1 MDSSHSFLLPHTDFL
16 ARNQYELVGQ
26 KEVAVNLSLE
36 GNVTVQIRIAL
47 FGFVVYFY
55 VSIFF
60 LAYSLI
66 IPFSNSLSEKKLWP
80 FAINLWSCIKDSKGC
95 FHPFFK
101 RLKNSAVLR
110 LFNPLLRLDFRWKS
124 PYRDWY
130 LAWNIYGLFYI
141 ARQPFIARVS
151 NCFFR
156 RKRLFSSK
164 TRIFRV
170 KFVSV
175 KSYWTNGVKQPGA
188 KNTNTINHTIRKSIM
203 RRMWISMWPLS
214 CPPTV
219 RTALKTLLLISFKG
233 YESETQRW
241 QGRHRSRASSGEL
254 S

>member
-26 KEVAVNLSLE
+26 KEVAVNLSVK

-55 VSIFF
+55 VSMFF
-60 LAYSLI
+60 LAYPLI

-141 ARQPFIARVS
+141 ARQPFIVRVS
-151 NCFFR
+151 NCLFVENAGSVP
-156 RKRLFSSK
+156 KRESSGLNSSVSNRTEQTEENSLEQK
-164 TRIFRV
+164 TR
-170 KFVSV
+170 
-175 KSYWTNGVKQPGA
+175 TQ
-188 KNTNTINHTIRKSIM
+188 SIT
-203 RRMWISMWPLS
+203 R
-214 CPPTV
+214 
-219 RTALKTLLLISFKG
+219 F
-233 YESETQRW
+233 
-241 QGRHRSRASSGEL
+241 ASP
-254 S
+254 